1 LPPAGKGGRSP
12 RRAGSRRGAASS
24 IRAAAATAAGSTPA
38 PASKTTGKKAAPLSP
53 SSATKPKTRPKAR
66 PEARPK
72 PRSQPQGPAAIGR
85 PEGGAPS
92 FPDYEAHSETWDPW
106 EPGDEEGRVDP
117 DFDAQRTLGEWLEGV
132 IPPDAQVHFIN
143 AGREFA
149 QGVQVTVDHH
159 TGRRRAPDDGGGG
172 PSRIEIE

>member
-1 LPPAGKGGRSP
+1 M
-12 RRAGSRRGAASS
+12 
-24 IRAAAATAAGSTPA
+24 
-38 PASKTTGKKAAPLSP
+38 AAPLSP
-53 SSATKPKTRPKAR
+53 
-66 PEARPK
+66 RPK
-72 PRSQPQGPAAIGR
+72 PKPRAKPVSASASNPKRPAPIGR
-85 PEGGAPS
+85 PEGGAPA
-92 FPDYEAHSETWDPW
+92 FPDYEARSDTWDPW
-106 EPGDEEGRVDP
+106 EPGDEAGRSDP

-159 TGRRRAPDDGGGG
+159 TGRRRGSDDGGGG